1 MTKKDNSDKPKIAI
15 IVDAEGWAYYNNAIQ
30 IKKELEEYYDID
42 VIPMDIFEGN
52 VVKMFLLGTDYDLLY
67 FMWRAQISW
76 LYSEFSKKYIQDLGY
91 CFEEFLQ
98 KFVKNEKVLT
108 GVYDHLFLNKEEERT
123 EFILENVKDYI
134 VSSKKLKNIY
144 DTLYEKKPSFS
155 IADGV
160 DLQLFRMANK
170 QKYDKIDDNKTI
182 KIGWTGNSKFTDES
196 DDDLKGLRCIIN
208 PTITEL
214 QQEGYKIELVIADRN
229 IKLIP
234 HEEMPDYYNNIDIYV
249 CASRTEGTPN
259 TILEAMACGVPVIST
274 DVGIVS
280 EVFGKEQ
287 KKYIIEKTKEAL
299 KEKMI
304 DLINNKQ
311 KLKILSDENLRQI
324 QYWSWEKQSKL
335 YKEFF
340 DKNLV

>member
-1 MTKKDNSDKPKIAI
+1 MTKKDNSDKPKMAI
-15 IVDAEGWAYYNNAIQ
+15 IVDVEGWAYYNNAIQ
-30 IKKELEEYYDID
+30 IKKELKEYYEID

-52 VVKMFLLGTDYDLLY
+52 VVKVFLLGTDYDLLY

-76 LYSEFSKKYIQDLGY
+76 LYSEFSKNYIQDLGY

-98 KFVKNEKVLT
+98 KFVKNRKVLT
-108 GVYDHLFLNKEEERT
+108 GVYDHLFLNNEEERT
-123 EFILENVKDYI
+123 KFILENVKDYI

-155 IADGV
+155 ISDGV

-208 PTITEL
+208 PTIKEL
-214 QQEGYKIELVIADRN
+214 QQEGYKIELVVADRN
-229 IKLIP
+229 IKLIS

-287 KKYIIEKTKEAL
+287 KKYIIERTKEAL